1 MDNPTTLLVAI
12 MYVMIISIG
21 LSNLL
26 MVLSDLAGG
35 RATSPDRIHFSW
47 LLLLLFAYF
56 SYFWQTTEIL
66 DIDTWN
72 FVSFMAFLIGPI
84 CLLFGTNLLIV
95 LPDTDGISA
104 ADHYM
109 RHSNRFFLLLGLF
122 HVWIVG
128 LDYLTGIVS
137 VQTGVATT
145 IAVFCF
151 ILMASDSY
159 RLHKRAAPVGW
170 ALFLTVTVLDAI

>member
-35 RATSPDRIHFSW
+35 RIKSPDRTHFSW

-66 DIDTWN
+66 DIDSWN
-72 FVSFMAFLIGPI
+72 FLRFMAFLTGPV
-84 CLLFGTNLLIV
+84 CLLFSTNLLIV
-95 LPDTDGISA
+95 MPDTDDISP

-109 RHSNRFFLLLGLF
+109 QHSNRFFLLLGLF

-128 LDYLTGIVS
+128 LDYLTGIFT
-137 VQTGVATT
+137 VQTWLAVT
-145 IAVFCF
+145 IAILCF
-151 ILMASDSY
+151 VLMASDSY
-159 RLHKRAAPVGW
+159 RLHKLAAPAGW